1 MAFFVFPSVC
11 FLLFGFRLFVYKEA
25 RKLLDQIPRKRIK
38 WVSEEEMTVDDRKE
52 STAWKT
58 TRGCLKELDKSEGCQ
73 AWLDNL
79 EENKKDVIRAIPNFD
94 AEIFYECTGIK
105 VE

>member
-1 MAFFVFPSVC
+1 
-11 FLLFGFRLFVYKEA
+11 
-25 RKLLDQIPRKRIK
+25 
-38 WVSEEEMTVDDRKE
+38 MTVDDRKE

-79 EENKKDVIRAIPNFD
+79 EENKKDVIRAIPNRAIPNFD
-94 AEIFYECTGIK
+94 AVIFYECTGIK